1 MEGIN
6 VKQIPRFLP
15 RALHTG
21 ILVTAVSLPATGSAE
36 MIGPPADDIPG
47 QSIRS
52 TREPVADR
60 VPAPIPQDT
69 WAVRLRTGIDADAVA
84 ASLGASNRGQI
95 GNLERTFLF
104 HIPQSA
110 VRAENIRQS
119 LERLPAIEWVEQQ
132 HARPRV
138 TRPLPDD
145 PLFSDQWHLLN
156 QGTGCSSCVDVNITP
171 AWDSGFQGQGVVIG
185 IIDSGLE
192 YTHPDLAPNFRADLS
207 YDYFDDDADAAP
219 GPDPGSER
227 HATAVAGVAAA
238 RDDGAACG
246 VGSAYRAEIAGLRLI
261 VGPVT
266 DAQEAGALSHET
278 AAIQLYSSSWGP
290 SDNGAVLESP
300 GTLTLAAM
308 AQAVQDGRGGLGNL
322 YVWAGGNGNDNFDDV
337 NADGYASSR
346 YTIAIAATDD
356 DGVQSWYS
364 EPGASLLVTA
374 PSSSDTS
381 SITTTDRTAPNGY
394 DGSADCTDTF
404 GGTSSSAPLVA
415 GIIALMLQ
423 ANPQLT
429 WRDVQHI
436 LVQTASK
443 NHSGDSGWFTNGGGL
458 EFNHKYGFGLVDAAL
473 AVSTAQSWPGVADA
487 ATPISSLP
495 QTVGEPIPDGVSAQ
509 QAGAPVTHSI
519 TVDDDL
525 LVEHVEVVFSA
536 THPWRGD
543 LEVVLES
550 PSGTRSRL
558 IRPRFNDNNDD
569 FAGWMFTSVAHWG
582 ESSAG
587 EWTLSVTDNFND
599 FTGTFDEWQLTL
611 HGTPPTSSGTVIFQD
626 DFE

>member
-1 MEGIN
+1 M
-6 VKQIPRFLP
+6 KQIHRFLL
-15 RALHTG
+15 RALYSG
-21 ILVTAVSLPATGSAE
+21 ILVTAVSLPATGTAE
-36 MIGPPADDIPG
+36 IIGPPADDIPG
-47 QSIRS
+47 QSIKS
-52 TREPVADR
+52 TREPAADR
-60 VPAPIPQDT
+60 VSTAIPQDT
-69 WAVRLRTGIDADAVA
+69 WAVRLRTGFDADAVA
-84 ASLGASNRGQI
+84 DGLGASNRGQI

-104 HIPQSA
+104 HIPHSA
-110 VRAENIRQS
+110 VRAGDIRKS
-119 LERLPAIEWVEQQ
+119 LERAPAIEWAEQQ

-138 TRPLPDD
+138 TRALPDD

-156 QGTGCSSCVDVNITP
+156 QGAGCSSCVDVNITP
-171 AWDSGFQGQGVVIG
+171 AWDSGYQGQGVVIG

-192 YTHPDLAPNFRADLS
+192 STHPDLAPNFRADLS
-207 YDYFDDDADAAP
+207 YDYFGDDADV
-219 GPDPGSER
+219 GPDSGSER
-227 HATAVAGVAAA
+227 HATAVAGMAAA

-278 AAIQLYSSSWGP
+278 AAIQIYNNSWGP
-290 SDNGAVLESP
+290 PDNGTVLESP

-308 AQAVQDGRGGLGNL
+308 AQAVQNGRGGLGNL

-346 YTIAIAATDD
+346 YTIAIAAIDD

-374 PSSSDTS
+374 PSSGDTI

-415 GIIALMLQ
+415 GIIALMLE

-443 NHSGDSGWFTNGGGL
+443 NHSGESGWFTNGSGL
-458 EFNHKYGFGLVDAAL
+458 DFNHKYGFGLVDAAL

-495 QTVGEPIPDGVSAQ
+495 QTVGEPIPDGVGAQ
-509 QAGAPVTHSI
+509 QAGAPATHSI

-536 THPWRGD
+536 THPFRGD

-550 PSGTRSRL
+550 PGGTRSRL
-558 IRPRFNDNNDD
+558 IRPRFNDNNADFDD
-569 FAGWMFTSVAHWG
+569 WMFTSVAHWG

-587 EWTLSVTDNFND
+587 EWTLSVTDNWD
-599 FTGTFDEWQLTL
+599 EFTGTFDAWQLTL
-611 HGTPPTSSGTVIFQD
+611 HGTLPTPSGTLIFQHN
-626 DFE
+626 FE